1 MKCRSLVLA
10 LLPLALVSCTTT
22 GGGDPLSQRW
32 NGVEAGTFFS
42 KYVPP
47 QEDSSVGG
55 KSAYTWRGGYARRT
69 TPAVYEKGE
78 DGKNGK
84 LISHARSESL
94 SCGVE
99 IQVDGSYRISSIRA
113 TIDNHPENGGPSY
126 CEEFLDAA
134 KASDKK

>member
-22 GGGDPLSQRW
+22 GGNDPLSQRW
-32 NGVEAGTFFS
+32 NGVEAGKFFS
-42 KYVPP
+42 KYGPP

-55 KSAYTWRGGYARRT
+55 KSSYTWRGGYARRT
-69 TPAVYEKGE
+69 IPAVYEKDE

-84 LISHARSESL
+84 LISRARSQNL

-99 IQVDGSYRISSIRA
+99 IQVDGSYRITSIRA
-113 TIDNHPENGGPSY
+113 TVDNRLEGDGSSY
-126 CEEFLDAA
+126 CEQFLDAA
-134 KASDKK
+134 KTSDKK